1 MVYTSILKR
10 LLGVLY
16 LNKKDKVC
24 DDGSMDAHMKVDR
37 RNDSNRVLQSLPI
50 HLCLYTEEA
59 SRAAEDSYSRSL
71 G

>member
-37 RNDSNRVLQSLPI
+37 RNDSNRVL
-50 HLCLYTEEA
+50 
-59 SRAAEDSYSRSL
+59 
-71 G
+71 